1 MTLTCKLPTLNKEL
15 INNWSIKKRLYITKP
30 TGGSAPPGLNKL

>member
-15 INNWSIKKRLYITKP
+15 IIIIHFANNDHLKIYNNARNSIK
-30 TGGSAPPGLNKL
+30 